1 MSPIQFLKV
10 ISTDSTGALLESIS
24 EGPVYLSKTESFGRV
39 EVGDQVIVY
48 VELDDQGNVHAT
60 EKFES
65 ILTEKNKT
73 FKEKQI
79 VELLIYS
86 KSDLGYK
93 AIIDKT
99 GTGILYRNEV
109 FEELTYGQ
117 LIKGYVKKIREDG
130 KIDLLLRPP
139 EHFATEDI
147 SLKIIELLQDHKG
160 FYHLTDKTSPEEIY
174 KLFGVSKKK
183 YKIALGQL
191 YKKRIISVS
200 DEGIKLV

>member
-117 LIKGYVKKIREDG
+117 VIKGYVKKIREDG